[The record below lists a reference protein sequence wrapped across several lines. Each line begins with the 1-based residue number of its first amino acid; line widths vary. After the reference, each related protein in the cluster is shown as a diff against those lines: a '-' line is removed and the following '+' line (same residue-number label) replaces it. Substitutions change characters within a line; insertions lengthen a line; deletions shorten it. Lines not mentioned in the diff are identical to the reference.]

1 MHKETVSGS
10 VSLRKIKTGVSL
22 LKAIDNAEMII
33 DKSLRKK
40 IKQLMERG
48 LSHKLLLT
56 MNEGQINQ
64 LHKMMVSEITMVP
77 KTDTATIDKLKNE
90 KKPFEVYEQG
100 VEVDKSD
107 SKLGQTTQ
115 EPHQVQAPDGMDDEG
130 DDGIDKEEDISEA
143 KKKSKYNPY
152 AICTSS
158 VGRDNKKKFERCVM
172 DVKRNIKE
180 GKNPYLPIVE
190 SSLLKMVE
198 KHISPKISKIDLL
211 NTLSEQGI
219 ISRPFKN
226 SMIGFVGHNELDK
239 PVEKMYV
246 SKKEAMEQSTKTA
259 PAPTRV
265 KPGTKEKEKP
275 GKMDPNPKHQPK
287 PKAEK
292 IDEQGTKTA
301 PAPTRVKPGTKEKPN
316 TSDPFKNPKHQPK
329 PKASTEAPKMG
340 TVKIPDYLEFDQLK
354 IDFKNQ

>member
-1 MHKETVSGS
+1 MK
-10 VSLRKIKTGVSL
+10 
-22 LKAIDNAEMII
+22 N
-33 DKSLRKK
+33 KK

-115 EPHQVQAPDGMDDEG
+115 APHQVQAPDGMGDEG

-143 KKKSKYNPY
+143 KKKSKYNPW

-158 VGRDNKKKFERCVM
+158 VGRDDKKKFERCVM

-239 PVEKMYV
+239 PVKKMYV

-275 GKMDPNPKHQPK
+275 GKMDPFKNPKHQPK

-301 PAPTRVKPGTKEKPN
+301 PPVVKPGTKEKPK

>member
-1 MHKETVSGS
+1 MK
-10 VSLRKIKTGVSL
+10 
-22 LKAIDNAEMII
+22 N
-33 DKSLRKK
+33 KK
-40 IKQLMERG
+40 IKQLMEHG

-115 EPHQVQAPDGMDDEG
+115 EPHQVQAPDGMDVEG

-275 GKMDPNPKHQPK
+275 GKMDPFKNPKHQPK

-301 PAPTRVKPGTKEKPN
+301 PPVVKPGTKEKPN

>member
-1 MHKETVSGS
+1 MK
-10 VSLRKIKTGVSL
+10 
-22 LKAIDNAEMII
+22 N
-33 DKSLRKK
+33 KK

-77 KTDTATIDKLKNE
+77 KTDTATINKLKTE

-115 EPHQVQAPDGMDDEG
+115 EPHQVQAPDGMGDEG
-130 DDGIDKEEDISEA
+130 DDAIDKEEDISEA
-143 KKKSKYNPY
+143 KKKSKYNPW

-158 VGRDNKKKFERCVM
+158 VGRDDKKKFERCVM

-239 PVEKMYV
+239 PVKKMYV

-275 GKMDPNPKHQPK
+275 GKMDPFKNPKHQPK

-301 PAPTRVKPGTKEKPN
+301 PPVVKPGTKEKPK

>member
-1 MHKETVSGS
+1 M
-10 VSLRKIKTGVSL
+10 KT
-22 LKAIDNAEMII
+22 
-33 DKSLRKK
+33 KK

-64 LHKMMVSEITMVP
+64 LHKMMVGEQVKGVVVVKKGTDPTEIKTM
-77 KTDTATIDKLKNE
+77 IDKGLNVKVDTEMTEDADLDDSTE
-90 KKPFEVYEQG
+90 KESGF
-100 VEVDKSD
+100 
-107 SKLGQTTQ
+107 
-115 EPHQVQAPDGMDDEG
+115 
-130 DDGIDKEEDISEA
+130 
-143 KKKSKYNPY
+143 NPY
-152 AICTSS
+152 AGNSIGNDDGPSANDGDVDGHDGMGMMEEKKDGPNPWAICHSQ
-158 VGRDNKKKFERCVM
+158 VGPKKSRKWERCVREI
-172 DVKRNIKE
+172 KKQIKE
-180 GKNPYLPIVE
+180 GKNPYLPIME
-190 SSLLKMVE
+190 AALAKMVE
-198 KHISPKISKIDLL
+198 KHISPKMTKSELI

-226 SMIGFVGHNELDK
+226 SMMGFVGQDELDK
-239 PVEKMYV
+239 PVEKMYI
-246 SKKEAMEQSTKTA
+246 SKKETMEQGTKT
-259 PAPTRV
+259 APTRV

-275 GKMDPNPKHQPK
+275 GKMDPFKNPKHQPK

-301 PAPTRVKPGTKEKPN
+301 PPVVKPGTKEKPK

>member
-1 MHKETVSGS
+1 MK
-10 VSLRKIKTGVSL
+10 
-22 LKAIDNAEMII
+22 NN
-33 DKSLRKK
+33 K

-48 LSHKLLLT
+48 LSHKLLST

-64 LHKMMVSEITMVP
+64 LHKMMVGEQVKGSVMLKKGIDP
-77 KTDTATIDKLKNE
+77 KEYTDKGINVTVIEKELEEDADLDDSAEKDSNYDPYAGNSVGNDDGPSSDDGFGGGNDGMGMMEE
-90 KKPFEVYEQG
+90 KKDGPNPY
-100 VEVDKSD
+100 SICH
-107 SKLGQTTQ
+107 S
-115 EPHQVQAPDGMDDEG
+115 QVGP
-130 DDGIDKEEDISEA
+130 
-143 KKKSKYNPY
+143 KKSRKW
-152 AICTSS
+152 
-158 VGRDNKKKFERCVM
+158 ERCVREI
-172 DVKRNIKE
+172 KKQIKE
-180 GKNPYLPIVE
+180 GKNPYLPIME
-190 SSLLKMVE
+190 AALAKMVE
-198 KHISPKISKIDLL
+198 RHISPKMTKSELI
-211 NTLSEQGI
+211 NTLSEHGI

-226 SMIGFVGHNELDK
+226 SMMGFVGHDELDK
-239 PVEKMYV
+239 PVEKMYI
-246 SKKEAMEQSTKTA
+246 SKKETMEQGTKTA

-275 GKMDPNPKHQPK
+275 GKMDPFKNPKHQPK

-292 IDEQGTKTA
+292 MDEQGTKTA

>member
-1 MHKETVSGS
+1 MK
-10 VSLRKIKTGVSL
+10 
-22 LKAIDNAEMII
+22 NN
-33 DKSLRKK
+33 K

-48 LSHKLLLT
+48 LSHKLLST

-64 LHKMMVSEITMVP
+64 LHKMMVGEQVQEMPTKKSYQVGPDGGNLPAAPKGYNVKKTTTGDVIATPNESELEEDADLDDSTEKSSGFDPFAGNSVGNDDGPSRNAKAYDGMGMME
-77 KTDTATIDKLKNE
+77 E
-90 KKPFEVYEQG
+90 KKDGPNPY
-100 VEVDKSD
+100 SICH
-107 SKLGQTTQ
+107 S
-115 EPHQVQAPDGMDDEG
+115 QVGP
-130 DDGIDKEEDISEA
+130 
-143 KKKSKYNPY
+143 KKSRKW
-152 AICTSS
+152 
-158 VGRDNKKKFERCVM
+158 ERCV
-172 DVKRNIKE
+172 REIKKQIEE
-180 GKNPYLPIVE
+180 GKNPYLPIME
-190 SSLLKMVE
+190 AALAKMVE
-198 KHISPKISKIDLL
+198 RHISPKMTKSELI

-226 SMIGFVGHNELDK
+226 SMMGFVGHDELDK
-239 PVEKMYV
+239 PVEKMYI
-246 SKKEAMEQSTKTA
+246 SKKETMEQGTKTA

-275 GKMDPNPKHQPK
+275 GKMDPFKNPKHQPK

-292 IDEQGTKTA
+292 MDEQGTKTA

>member
-1 MHKETVSGS
+1 MK
-10 VSLRKIKTGVSL
+10 
-22 LKAIDNAEMII
+22 N
-33 DKSLRKK
+33 KK

-158 VGRDNKKKFERCVM
+158 VGRDDKKKFERCVM

-190 SSLLKMVE
+190 SSLLKMVVDS
-198 KHISPKISKIDLL
+198 SPA
-211 NTLSEQGI
+211 TA
-219 ISRPFKN
+219 
-226 SMIGFVGHNELDK
+226 V
-239 PVEKMYV
+239 
-246 SKKEAMEQSTKTA
+246 AAAATTA
-259 PAPTRV
+259 PAA
-265 KPGTKEKEKP
+265 
-275 GKMDPNPKHQPK
+275 PNPK
-287 PKAEK
+287 
-292 IDEQGTKTA
+292 IFA
-301 PAPTRVKPGTKEKPN
+301 PALIAAVVSNTPAEATLPTDVLLATFPPILVKARPTPVNPPATAAVGTAF
-316 TSDPFKNPKHQPK
+316 SDLL
-329 PKASTEAPKMG
+329 AAGGRSTVPAFMSG
-340 TVKIPDYLEFDQLK
+340 GDIA
-354 IDFKNQ
+354 

>member
-1 MHKETVSGS
+1 MK
-10 VSLRKIKTGVSL
+10 
-22 LKAIDNAEMII
+22 N
-33 DKSLRKK
+33 KK

-77 KTDTATIDKLKNE
+77 KTDTATINKLKTE

-115 EPHQVQAPDGMDDEG
+115 EPHQVQAPDGMGDEG
-130 DDGIDKEEDISEA
+130 DDAIDKEEDISEA
-143 KKKSKYNPY
+143 KKKSKYNPW

-158 VGRDNKKKFERCVM
+158 VGRDDKKKFERCVM

-275 GKMDPNPKHQPK
+275 GKMDPFKNPKHQPK

-301 PAPTRVKPGTKEKPN
+301 PPVVKPGTKEKPK

>member
-1 MHKETVSGS
+1 MK
-10 VSLRKIKTGVSL
+10 
-22 LKAIDNAEMII
+22 NN
-33 DKSLRKK
+33 K

-48 LSHKLLLT
+48 LSHKLLST

-64 LHKMMVSEITMVP
+64 LHKMMVGEQVKGAVVVKKGTDLDPLEI
-77 KTDTATIDKLKNE
+77 KKYTDSGINVTVTE
-90 KKPFEVYEQG
+90 KELE
-100 VEVDKSD
+100 EDADLDDSTEKSSGFD
-107 SKLGQTTQ
+107 PYAGNSVGND
-115 EPHQVQAPDGMDDEG
+115 DGPSSDDGFGGG
-130 DDGIDKEEDISEA
+130 DDGMGMMEEKKDGPNPWAICHSQVGP
-143 KKKSKYNPY
+143 KKSRKW
-152 AICTSS
+152 
-158 VGRDNKKKFERCVM
+158 ERCVREI
-172 DVKRNIKE
+172 KKQIKE
-180 GKNPYLPIVE
+180 GKNPYLPIME
-190 SSLLKMVE
+190 AALAKMVE
-198 KHISPKISKIDLL
+198 KHISPKMTKSELL

-226 SMIGFVGHNELDK
+226 SMLGFVGNDELDK
-239 PVEKMYV
+239 PVEKMYI
-246 SKKEAMEQSTKTA
+246 SKKETMEQGTKTA

-275 GKMDPNPKHQPK
+275 GKMDPFKNPKHQPK

-292 IDEQGTKTA
+292 MDEQGTKTA

>member
-1 MHKETVSGS
+1 MK
-10 VSLRKIKTGVSL
+10 
-22 LKAIDNAEMII
+22 NN
-33 DKSLRKK
+33 K

-48 LSHKLLLT
+48 LSHKLLST

-64 LHKMMVSEITMVP
+64 LHKMMVGEQVKGSVMLKKGIDP
-77 KTDTATIDKLKNE
+77 KEYTDNGINVTVIEKELEEDADLDDSAEKDSNYDPYAGNSVGNDDGPSSDDGFGGGNDGMGMMEE
-90 KKPFEVYEQG
+90 KKDGPNPY
-100 VEVDKSD
+100 SICH
-107 SKLGQTTQ
+107 S
-115 EPHQVQAPDGMDDEG
+115 QVGP
-130 DDGIDKEEDISEA
+130 
-143 KKKSKYNPY
+143 KKSRKW
-152 AICTSS
+152 
-158 VGRDNKKKFERCVM
+158 ERCVREI
-172 DVKRNIKE
+172 KKQIKE
-180 GKNPYLPIVE
+180 GKNPYLPIME
-190 SSLLKMVE
+190 AALAKMVE
-198 KHISPKISKIDLL
+198 RHISPKMTKSELI
-211 NTLSEQGI
+211 NTLSEHGI

-226 SMIGFVGHNELDK
+226 SMMGFVGHDELDK
-239 PVEKMYV
+239 PVEKMYI
-246 SKKEAMEQSTKTA
+246 SKKETMEQGTKTA

-275 GKMDPNPKHQPK
+275 GKMDPFKNPKHQPK

-292 IDEQGTKTA
+292 MDEQGTKTA

>member
-1 MHKETVSGS
+1 MK
-10 VSLRKIKTGVSL
+10 
-22 LKAIDNAEMII
+22 N
-33 DKSLRKK
+33 KK
-40 IKQLMERG
+40 IKQLMEVG
-48 LSHKLLLT
+48 LSHRLLST
-56 MNEGQINQ
+56 MNESQINQ
-64 LHKMMVSEITMVP
+64 LHKMMLSEITMVP

-90 KKPFEVYEQG
+90 KKPFEVCEQG
-100 VEVDKSD
+100 VEIDKSN
-107 SKLGQTTQ
+107 STLGQTTQ
-115 EPHQVQAPDGMDDEG
+115 QPHQVQAPDGMGDEG
-130 DDGIDKEEDISEA
+130 DAGIDKEADISEA

-158 VGRDNKKKFERCVM
+158 VGREDKKKFERCVM
-172 DVKRNIKE
+172 DVKRNVKE

-190 SSLLKMVE
+190 SSLLKMIE

-259 PAPTRV
+259 PTRV
-265 KPGTKEKEKP
+265 KPGIKEKEKP
-275 GKMDPNPKHQPK
+275 DKMDPFKNPKHQPK

-340 TVKIPDYLEFDQLK
+340 SVKIPDYLEFDQLK

>member
-1 MHKETVSGS
+1 MK
-10 VSLRKIKTGVSL
+10 
-22 LKAIDNAEMII
+22 N
-33 DKSLRKK
+33 KK

-130 DDGIDKEEDISEA
+130 DDGIDKEENISEA

-158 VGRDNKKKFERCVM
+158 VGRDDKKKFERCVM

-239 PVEKMYV
+239 PVKKMYV

-275 GKMDPNPKHQPK
+275 GKMDPFKNPKHQPK

-301 PAPTRVKPGTKEKPN
+301 PPVVKPGTKEKPK

>member
-1 MHKETVSGS
+1 MK
-10 VSLRKIKTGVSL
+10 
-22 LKAIDNAEMII
+22 NN
-33 DKSLRKK
+33 K

-48 LSHKLLLT
+48 LSHKLLST

-64 LHKMMVSEITMVP
+64 LHKMMVGEQVKGSVMLKKGIDP
-77 KTDTATIDKLKNE
+77 KEYTDKGINVTVIE
-90 KKPFEVYEQG
+90 KELEEDADLDDSAEKDSNYDPYAGNSVG
-100 VEVDKSD
+100 NDDGPSSD
-107 SKLGQTTQ
+107 DGFGGGN
-115 EPHQVQAPDGMDDEG
+115 DGMG
-130 DDGIDKEEDISEA
+130 MMEEKDSSKAFAICHSQVGP
-143 KKKSKYNPY
+143 KKSRKW
-152 AICTSS
+152 
-158 VGRDNKKKFERCVM
+158 ERCVREI
-172 DVKRNIKE
+172 KKQIKE
-180 GKNPYLPIVE
+180 GKNPYLPIME
-190 SSLLKMVE
+190 AALAKMVE
-198 KHISPKISKIDLL
+198 RHISPKMTKSELI

-226 SMIGFVGHNELDK
+226 SMIGFVDETKMDK
-239 PVEKMYV
+239 SNKNTYV
-246 SKKEAMEQSTKTA
+246 SKKETMEQGTKT
-259 PAPTRV
+259 APTRV

-275 GKMDPNPKHQPK
+275 GKMDPFKNPKHQPK

-301 PAPTRVKPGTKEKPN
+301 PPVVKPGTKEKPK

>member
-1 MHKETVSGS
+1 MK
-10 VSLRKIKTGVSL
+10 
-22 LKAIDNAEMII
+22 NN
-33 DKSLRKK
+33 K

-64 LHKMMVSEITMVP
+64 LHKMMVGEQDKGSVILKKGVDTKP
-77 KTDTATIDKLKNE
+77 YTDKGINVTVTE
-90 KKPFEVYEQG
+90 KELEEDADLDDSAEKDSNYDPYAGNSVG
-100 VEVDKSD
+100 NDDGPSSD
-107 SKLGQTTQ
+107 DGFGGGN
-115 EPHQVQAPDGMDDEG
+115 DGMG
-130 DDGIDKEEDISEA
+130 MMEEKDSSKAFAICHSQVGP
-143 KKKSKYNPY
+143 KKSRKW
-152 AICTSS
+152 
-158 VGRDNKKKFERCVM
+158 ERCVREI
-172 DVKRNIKE
+172 KKQLKE
-180 GKNPYLPIVE
+180 GKNPYLPIME
-190 SSLLKMVE
+190 AALAKMVE
-198 KHISPKISKIDLL
+198 KHISPKMTKSELI

-219 ISRPFKN
+219 ITRPFKN
-226 SMIGFVGHNELDK
+226 SMIGFVDETKMDK
-239 PVEKMYV
+239 SNKNTYV
-246 SKKEAMEQSTKTA
+246 SKKETMEQGTKT
-259 PAPTRV
+259 APTRV

-275 GKMDPNPKHQPK
+275 GKMDPFKNPKHQPK

-301 PAPTRVKPGTKEKPN
+301 PPVVKPGTKEKPK

>member
-1 MHKETVSGS
+1 MK
-10 VSLRKIKTGVSL
+10 
-22 LKAIDNAEMII
+22 N
-33 DKSLRKK
+33 KK

-115 EPHQVQAPDGMDDEG
+115 EPHQVQAPDGMGDEG
-130 DDGIDKEEDISEA
+130 DDAIDKEEDISEA
-143 KKKSKYNPY
+143 KKKSKYNPW

-158 VGRDNKKKFERCVM
+158 VGRDDKKKFERCVM

-239 PVEKMYV
+239 PVKKMYV

-275 GKMDPNPKHQPK
+275 GKMDPFKNPKHQPK

-301 PAPTRVKPGTKEKPN
+301 PPVVKPGTKEKPK

>member
-1 MHKETVSGS
+1 M
-10 VSLRKIKTGVSL
+10 KT
-22 LKAIDNAEMII
+22 
-33 DKSLRKK
+33 KK

-48 LSHKLLLT
+48 LRHKLLLT

-64 LHKMMVSEITMVP
+64 LHKMMVGEQVKGAVVVK
-77 KTDTATIDKLKNE
+77 KTANLDPSQIKKYTDSGINVTVTEKELEEDADLDDSTEKSSGFDPYAGNSVGNDDGPSSDDGDNDKAVDGMGMMEE
-90 KKPFEVYEQG
+90 KKDGPNPWAICH
-100 VEVDKSD
+100 S
-107 SKLGQTTQ
+107 
-115 EPHQVQAPDGMDDEG
+115 QVGP
-130 DDGIDKEEDISEA
+130 
-143 KKKSKYNPY
+143 KKSRKW
-152 AICTSS
+152 
-158 VGRDNKKKFERCVM
+158 ERCVREI
-172 DVKRNIKE
+172 KKQIKE
-180 GKNPYLPIVE
+180 GKNPYLPIME
-190 SSLLKMVE
+190 AALAKMVE
-198 KHISPKISKIDLL
+198 KHISPKMTKSELI

-226 SMIGFVGHNELDK
+226 SMMGFVGHDELDK
-239 PVEKMYV
+239 PVENMYV
-246 SKKEAMEQSTKTA
+246 SKKETMEQGTKT
-259 PAPTRV
+259 APTRV

-275 GKMDPNPKHQPK
+275 GKMDPFKNPKHQPK

>member
-1 MHKETVSGS
+1 MK
-10 VSLRKIKTGVSL
+10 
-22 LKAIDNAEMII
+22 N
-33 DKSLRKK
+33 KK

-77 KTDTATIDKLKNE
+77 KTDTATINKLKTE

-130 DDGIDKEEDISEA
+130 DDGIDKEENISEA

-158 VGRDNKKKFERCVM
+158 VGRDDKKKFERCVM

-239 PVEKMYV
+239 PVKKMYV

-275 GKMDPNPKHQPK
+275 GKMDPFKNPKHQPK

-301 PAPTRVKPGTKEKPN
+301 PPVVKPGTKEKPK